1 MTAHDPSFARQQGGF
16 WRWLGRSRLT
26 THPGPDDGAEPN
38 RRTPSAPDRRHSLR
52 QRQLDEIGQFLNFH
66 RLEVTS
72 QTLAIAHGYLDGTDP
87 QIARLIDRQ
96 VLARASV
103 TAEWLNEV
111 LAQPDRDDEVAMM
124 VALMER
130 LETSIED
137 FGKTSTEART
147 ATSEYSTAL
156 EAHVGELEQVSKA
169 GVVISE
175 LAAIAK
181 VMLKRTRMIEKQMVR
196 NETQTRK
203 LRERLDEARRSA
215 DEDHLTGLPNRRAFE
230 ACFEREYLDARA
242 CAQTLAVAFC
252 DIDHFKQVNDTHGHD
267 AGDRVIKLVA
277 QSLARISNDRCHIAR
292 HGGEEFV
299 ALFRDVPLA
308 EAVASLDRLREE
320 MAERRLVNRAT
331 DLPFGQ
337 VTFSGGVA
345 DVFAFP
351 GRRAA
356 LKAADAALYRAKAEG
371 RNRICVAEPKDA
383 DRPPA

>member
-1 MTAHDPSFARQQGGF
+1 MFGF
-16 WRWLGRSRLT
+16 G
-26 THPGPDDGAEPN
+26 
-38 RRTPSAPDRRHSLR
+38 RRTRDNELEGGIELSRTAAITADHRHSLR
-52 QRQLDEIGQFLNFH
+52 QRQLAGISRFLNFH
-66 RLEVTS
+66 GLEITG
-72 QTLAIAHGYLDGTDP
+72 QTLVVAHDYLNETEP
-87 QIARLIDRQ
+87 QTARLIDRQ
-96 VLARASV
+96 VLARNPV
-103 TAEWLNEV
+103 TIEWLNEV
-111 LAQPDRDDEVAMM
+111 LAQPNRDNEVAMM
-124 VALMER
+124 VSLMER
-130 LETSIED
+130 LETSIGD
-137 FGKTSTEART
+137 FGKTSMEART

-169 GVVISE
+169 SVVISE

-196 NETQTRK
+196 SEMQTRN
-203 LRERLDEARRSA
+203 LRQRLDEARRNA

-230 ACFEREYLDARA
+230 ACFEQEYLDARA
-242 CAQTLAVAFC
+242 SAQTLSVAFC

-277 QSLARISNDRCHIAR
+277 QSLARISNDRCHVAR

-299 ALFRDVPLA
+299 ALFRDVPLSD
-308 EAVASLDRLREE
+308 AVASLDRLREE

-356 LKAADAALYRAKAEG
+356 LKAADAALYRAKQEG

-383 DRPPA
+383 EGPPA

>member
-1 MTAHDPSFARQQGGF
+1 MTAHDHSFARQQGGF
-16 WRWLGRSRLT
+16 WRWFGRGRPVEDMELP
-26 THPGPDDGAEPN
+26 H
-38 RRTPSAPDRRHSLR
+38 SAPDRRNSLR
-52 QRQLDEIGQFLNFH
+52 QRQLDRIAQFFNFH
-66 RLEVTS
+66 RLDVTG
-72 QTLAIAHGYLDGTDP
+72 QTLAIAHGYLTGSDP
-87 QIARLIDRQ
+87 QIARLIDSQ
-96 VLARASV
+96 ILARNPL
-103 TAEWLNEV
+103 TMEWLNEV
-111 LAQPDRDDEVAMM
+111 LAQPERGDEVALM

-147 ATSEYSTAL
+147 ATSEYSNAL

-196 NETQTRK
+196 SETQTRN
-203 LRERLDEARRSA
+203 LRQRLDEARRSA

-230 ACFEREYLDARA
+230 ACFEQEYREARA
-242 CAQTLAVAFC
+242 SGQTLSVAFC

-267 AGDRVIKLVA
+267 AGDRVLKLVA
-277 QSLARISNDRCHIAR
+277 QSLARISNDSCHVAR

-299 ALFRDVPLA
+299 ALFRDMPLVD
-308 EAVASLDRLREE
+308 AVASLDRLREE

-351 GRRAA
+351 DRSVA
-356 LKAADAALYRAKAEG
+356 LKAADAALYRAKQEG
-371 RNRICVAEPKDA
+371 RNRICVAA
-383 DRPPA
+383 